1 MSTLYDIDTRLEAC
15 VDPET
20 GEILDFE
27 AFENLQMERSEKL
40 ENTALW
46 YKNLQAD
53 IKALKEEEDK
63 LSERR
68 HAAERKAE
76 NLKSYLDYALGG
88 EKFTTPRVQLSFRKS
103 EKVVVSDEE
112 AFIKWSENESHNELL
127 TYKAP
132 QINKK
137 AVKEFLNSGNEC
149 EFAAIE
155 QSNNL
160 QIK

>member
-15 VDPET
+15 INSET

-27 AFENLQMERSEKL
+27 AFENLQMERSEKI
-40 ENTALW
+40 ENIALW
-46 YKNLQAD
+46 YKNLQSD

-63 LSERR
+63 LAERR
-68 HAAERKAE
+68 HAASRKADS
-76 NLKSYLDYALGG
+76 LKGYLDHALGG
-88 EKFTTPRVQLSFRKS
+88 DRFSTPRVQLSFRKS
-103 EKVVVSDEE
+103 EKISVSDEE
-112 AFIKWSENESHNELL
+112 AFIRWAESESHDDLL
-127 TYKAP
+127 TYKLP

-137 AVKEFLNSGNEC
+137 AVKEFLNSGYEC